1 MIVAR
6 KLTKT
11 SVSLTQRELEAL
23 KGYAD
28 LTERTQSEVIRDY
41 IRSLPTYEPP
51 IQTTDKADT

>member
-1 MIVAR
+1 MAR

-51 IQTTDKADT
+51 LQATDKTDT

>member
-1 MIVAR
+1 MAR